1 MRRAVLRGSDGGQGV
16 GIEGALRIGLVEE
29 IKLRQLGERSKI
41 FRLLEERPMASYT
54 WIGAD
59 TGDWDDQSSWYN
71 VSAGMSDDGYPGA
84 GDNATVNATTVTVND
99 VTVANLNAVSTDIV
113 GDITVTNIIESGVFS
128 GGTVTAGTAGNIV
141 FQGVSLAANTID
153 DGNLDAGTVTTS
165 VFVFGAV
172 DGATVSA
179 QNIERD
185 PSGQYALLVRHNGR
199 ERLTHRGH
207 DDAGRPLRNDQC
219 FRLFHHLRRNDDDHR
234 RSDRNRRR
242 CRN

>member
-1 MRRAVLRGSDGGQGV
+1 
-16 GIEGALRIGLVEE
+16 
-29 IKLRQLGERSKI
+29 
-41 FRLLEERPMASYT
+41 MASYT

-113 GDITVTNIIESGVFS
+113 GDITVTNIIESEVFS

-165 VFVFGAV
+165 VFVYGAV

-185 PSGQYALLVRHNGR
+185 PSGQYNSWCGITVESGS
-199 ERLTHRGH
+199 LTA
-207 DDAGRPLRNDQC
+207 DTMTSGRPLGNDQW
-219 FRLFHHLRRNDDDHR
+219 FRLSQHLRRNDDDHR
-234 RSDRNRRR
+234 RSNRNRRQ
-242 CRN
+242 CRNQLRGRNVGVQRRADAV